1 MIGRVLLAA
10 LLAGI
15 VAGVVMG
22 VIQHV
27 RITPLILQ
35 AEVYENAAAS
45 HGAATETSADTAT
58 TPTPA
63 QSPEEEEWSPADGWQ
78 RSLSTTV
85 ATMLTGAAFA
95 VILAGISLLTG
106 IPVTPGNGAIWGLCA
121 FLAATLAPAAGLSP
135 ELPGMPAG
143 DLVTRQFWWAGT
155 ILATGAAL
163 YLIAT
168 RREFW
173 VMAVAVVLIALPHV
187 IGAPQPV
194 THETTV
200 PAGLAATYAS
210 NVIAAAAVFWSL
222 IGVFLGYALRR
233 FSKDIHAT

>member
-15 VAGVVMG
+15 VAGIVMG
-22 VIQHV
+22 AIQHV

-35 AEVYENAAAS
+35 AEVYETAAAS
-45 HGAATETSADTAT
+45 HGATAETAT
-58 TPTPA
+58 DTLA
-63 QSPEEEEWSPADGWQ
+63 AAAPEHSHEDEEWSPADGWE
-78 RSLSTTV
+78 RTLSTTV
-85 ATMLTGAAFA
+85 ATMLAGAGFA

-106 IPVTPGNGAIWGLCA
+106 IPVTPSNGAIWGMCA

-143 DLVTRQFWWAGT
+143 DLVTRQIWWAGT
-155 ILATGAAL
+155 ILATGTAL
-163 YLIAT
+163 YLIVT
-168 RREFW
+168 RKELW
-173 VMAVAVVLIALPHV
+173 AMALAVVLIALPHV

-194 THETTV
+194 THETAV
-200 PAGLAATYAS
+200 PAGLAASYAS

>member
-15 VAGVVMG
+15 VAGIVMG
-22 VIQHV
+22 AIQQM

-45 HGAATETSADTAT
+45 HGASTETAADTAT

-63 QSPEEEEWSPADGWQ
+63 QSPEEEGWSPADGWE
-78 RSLSTTV
+78 RTLSTTV

-106 IPVTPGNGAIWGLCA
+106 IPVTPSNGAIWGVCA

-143 DLVTRQFWWAGT
+143 DLVTRQIWWIGT
-155 ILATGAAL
+155 ILATGTAL
-163 YLIAT
+163 YLVAT
-168 RREFW
+168 RNELW
-173 VMAVAVVLIALPHV
+173 AMALAVVLIALPHV

-210 NVIAAAAVFWSL
+210 NVIAVAAVFWSL